1 MHCPTCGQDL
11 PEQAATCPHCGWT
24 NEVSTQQP
32 MPSPW
37 AQPDTPGTVPPG
49 APPVPATAGYGGPQE
64 YRATHVPSPAI
75 GPDFVIPP
83 PPRKRRRLVGALI
96 VALSILLVGG
106 GGVAVAGGY
115 LGWYGGGKHPYD
127 VMPAATAA
135 YLQLDLNPS
144 VAQKLS
150 TWQFFSDV
158 PDVRDA
164 LAQGQPDPKR
174 MLWKWL
180 VSNWA
185 VATDSNYDRDVKPW
199 LGDRVGFGVMR
210 NGDRTAWMTAI
221 QVTDEAK
228 GVAQLRA
235 WIAASQQAYDVT
247 ARDGYAL
254 ITMTPDTSS
263 VLVELER
270 ASLGEGGT
278 FASDLASLGDPGVMA
293 GWSDLGTAPRA
304 FSPGGGD
311 QDLQGRVAFA
321 LRFTADT
328 MSLDGLVIG
337 SNVAN
342 GTGSIGAGELGNLPA
357 TTGAAIGVSGG
368 AATLK
373 LTWPHLG
380 SEAGSWAEQAG
391 LEQADVEALLGRQ
404 LSVGIPAAVLSGSS
418 GDPAFGLRVV
428 SDDVLRAQRSLR
440 AVSSSFFQADV
451 VVDAVDG
458 EVLTAATT
466 RGYFEELTRAGS
478 AKLSGSEV
486 FTKAVPDHATATS
499 AFFLDLRLAVR
510 DGADMPQEY
519 RPFFTALRGLGGEYL
534 DEGSGDASWS
544 VRVVRA

>member
-1 MHCPTCGQDL
+1 MRCTTCGQDL
-11 PEQAATCPHCGWT
+11 PEQATTCPHCGRAS
-24 NEVSTQQP
+24 EVSTQQP

-37 AQPDTPGTVPPG
+37 AQPGNPGTVPS
-49 APPVPATAGYGGPQE
+49 VPATSGYGGPQE
-64 YRATHVPSPAI
+64 YRATHVPSPPM

-83 PPRKRRRLVGALI
+83 PPRKRRGLVGALI
-96 VALSILLVGG
+96 GAVSILLLG

-115 LGWYGGGKHPYD
+115 LGWYDGGGKHPYD

-144 VAQKLS
+144 LAQKVS

-158 PDVRDA
+158 PDVKDA

-174 MLWKWL
+174 LLWRWFT
-180 VSNWA
+180 SNWESA
-185 VATDSNYDRDVKPW
+185 AGSDYDRDVKPW

-228 GVAQLRA
+228 GVDQLRT
-235 WIAASQQAYDVT
+235 WISASQQAYDVT

-270 ASLGEGGT
+270 GSLGEGGT
-278 FASDLASLGDPGVMA
+278 FASDLASLGDPGVLA

-321 LRFTADT
+321 LRFTADA
-328 MSLDGLVIG
+328 MSLDGKVIG

-342 GTGSIGAGELGNLPA
+342 GTGSVGAGELGNLPA

-380 SEAGSWAEQAG
+380 SEAGSWAAQAG

-418 GDPAFGLRVV
+418 DDPAFGLRVV
-428 SDDVLRAQRSLR
+428 SDDVLRAQRTLR
-440 AVSSSFFQADV
+440 AVSSTFFQADV

-466 RGYFEELTRAGS
+466 RGYFEELRSAGS

-486 FTKAVPDHATATS
+486 FTKAVPDHARATS

-510 DGADMPQEY
+510 DGAGVPEEY

-534 DEGSGDASWS
+534 DEGSGNASWS